1 MKEVRLAQIA
11 GRLLFKVGA
20 ADAQTAMNP
29 KVNKWWELVK
39 CVLRGRGECNYAI
52 SWINIEQA

>member
-1 MKEVRLAQIA
+1 VKEVRLAQIA

-39 CVLRGRGECNYAI
+39 
-52 SWINIEQA
+52 